1 MIVLDASVAIG
12 FLDSADAH
20 HAAAVAALTEHESAP
35 LVLPASAYAEVLVGP
50 WRRGA
55 RAVDAVDEFLTDLAV
70 RVEPLNR
77 EIARHAAR
85 LRAAHARLTLADALV
100 LATADVLD
108 ARAVLTADRSWP
120 RLTRR
125 ARLI

>member
-12 FLDSADAH
+12 FLDAADAH
-20 HAAAVAALTEHESAP
+20 HAAAVAALTEHESGA
-35 LVLPASAYAEVLVGP
+35 LVLPASAYAEVLVGA

-55 RAVDAVDEFLTDLAV
+55 RAVDAVDEFPTDLAV
-70 RVEPLNR
+70 RVEPLTR
-77 EIARHAAR
+77 DISRHAAR
-85 LRAAHARLTLADALV
+85 LRAAHARLTLPVALV

-108 ARAVLTADRSWP
+108 AGAVLTADRRWP
-120 RLTRR
+120 RMTRR